1 MRRKPTIGSKKTTT
15 DSKQSVSPTKFS
27 LLNSGSDESSTSDQP
42 LKPLPFPDLAA
53 STTWRSP
60 ESPNQKP
67 DVQTLRSDAGV
78 PEEVSTKQSTHHRAK
93 STVTSKK
100 PEKVSGGPPRSDRP
114 LSRNST
120 VHSKRLE
127 ASKNTRSQHVANWA
141 QLFPEVFTKALR
153 QQHTSEM
160 RQKKRPDGFSDNA
173 DVEGALKRAALTEIC
188 LLGYAK
194 ILAPGVEVGD
204 RLFGILNEKLADRI
218 GVIYHD
224 YFRSF
229 DEAVRTSSVDALKKD
244 IELEIEKFVLNEAKI
259 YIEFKIQNADIKDG
273 IFRDSAALAIKNF
286 SRLYEKFG
294 IQMAERL
301 EKSIV
306 ERSKKMDLKDKELN
320 EFLVPKA
327 KNEEWDAFVSK
338 TLEDLEAQL
347 LKFKFDDEFEGILLQ
362 MMNEVGQSI
371 SSRQLSDEDIAR
383 QVKLALLRD
392 IVHLMVV
399 PHVERE
405 AMRTKSAAGRSFVAV
420 LKSVFDGESKE
431 TLVQK
436 NYPSSVATYVA
447 SVADD
452 FASALLPA

>member
-1 MRRKPTIGSKKTTT
+1 
-15 DSKQSVSPTKFS
+15 
-27 LLNSGSDESSTSDQP
+27 
-42 LKPLPFPDLAA
+42 
-53 STTWRSP
+53 
-60 ESPNQKP
+60 
-67 DVQTLRSDAGV
+67 
-78 PEEVSTKQSTHHRAK
+78 
-93 STVTSKK
+93 
-100 PEKVSGGPPRSDRP
+100 
-114 LSRNST
+114 
-120 VHSKRLE
+120 
-127 ASKNTRSQHVANWA
+127 
-141 QLFPEVFTKALR
+141 
-153 QQHTSEM
+153 M